1 MNLIEDSF
9 QTKKEDKT
17 KKAAKIVLISIVI
30 LVIAIIG
37 IVAYMIYI
45 DSTTLKVYLNGQL
58 NKDVKELLVFED
70 DDTIYVPIRRIATYL
85 GYQSY
90 NGEYSDK
97 SETDSKCYVQCENEI
112 ANFVLNEKK
121 IYKLNISDSSE
132 NYEYFYTSK
141 PVKAINGELC
151 VTVEGMQQ
159 AFNTVFSYDKNAN
172 RIEIATMPYL
182 IESYQ
187 KQVLN
192 YQYTEISSE
201 FNNQKTILDN
211 MLIVKKDR
219 YTGVIEATTGRE
231 ILEAK
236 YDNIEYLPYTGDFL
250 VESNKKVGIMSK
262 NKEIKVQL
270 LYDSIELMDIDAGLY
285 LAKRDN
291 KYGVIDIR
299 GNTKIYIEYD
309 AIGIDVDRF
318 DKNDIKSKY
327 IIIDN
332 LIPVRKDG
340 KWGLFDKTGKQ
351 LVDFEY
357 DSFGYIASNNK
368 EAINLLVIPDYNV
381 MVGCKDNKYTLINA
395 YGEQPF
401 SAFVDDIYMTISS
414 NEKHYYIIANDRK
427 IDAEEYLD
435 RLGVNTTSSGSSNTN
450 NQNNSN
456 SNTNNSN
463 SNNSTNSTDENN
475 NENNEQNNDGIENNE
490 STNNENGNNE
500 QDNGEQYDNGQ
511 NNDEQYNEQ
520 EY

>member
-17 KKAAKIVLISIVI
+17 KKAAKIVLISIII

-37 IVAYMIYI
+37 IVAYMVYI
-45 DSTTLKVYLNGQL
+45 DSITLKVYLNGQL

-121 IYKLNISDSSE
+121 IYKLNISNSSE

-141 PVKAINGELC
+141 PVKAINGELY

-159 AFNTVFSYDKNAN
+159 AFNTVFIYDKNAN

-192 YQYTEISSE
+192 YQYTDISSE
-201 FNNQKTILDN
+201 FNNQKAILNN

-219 YTGVIEATTGRE
+219 YTGVIEATTGKE

-236 YDNIEYLPYTGDFL
+236 YDKIEYLPYTGDFL

-327 IIIDN
+327 IIVDN

-368 EAINLLVIPDYNV
+368 EAINLLVIPNYNV

-435 RLGVNTTSSGSSNTN
+435 RLGVTATSNGSSNTN

-456 SNTNNSN
+456 NNSN
-463 SNNSTNSTDENN
+463 SNNNTNSIDENDNN
-475 NENNEQNNDGIENNE
+475 NENNEQNNDK
-490 STNNENGNNE
+490 TDNNENGNNE
-500 QDNGEQYDNGQ
+500 QDNGEQDNGVQDDNGQ
-511 NNDEQYNEQ
+511 NNEEQ